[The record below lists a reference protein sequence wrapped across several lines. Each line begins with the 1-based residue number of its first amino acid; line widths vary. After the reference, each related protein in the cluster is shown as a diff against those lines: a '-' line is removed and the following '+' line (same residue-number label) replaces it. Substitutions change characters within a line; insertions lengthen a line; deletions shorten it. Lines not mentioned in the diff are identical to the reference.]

1 MNFQSIENYITQFP
15 IYQYTFL
22 SIDDIEF
29 NDKVRTICK
38 RECPRYGKSWSCP
51 PAVGTVDKCRERCQQ
66 YTHALLF
73 SSVAEVPDY
82 SNMDALLATKQEH
95 EEITAKIE
103 AFLKQDAWRCYTLST
118 DSCSICEK
126 CTYPKKS
133 CNHPDL
139 MHPFLMVV
147 FLPVFPR
154 LPHWM
159 SLSLHRSPAALP
171 LYYFPVRPLTTPDS
185 SLSGQLSF
193 SRNY

>member
-82 SNMDALLATKQEH
+82 SNMDALLATKQSMRRS
-95 EEITAKIE
+95 
-103 AFLKQDAWRCYTLST
+103 LQ
-118 DSCSICEK
+118 
-126 CTYPKKS
+126 KS
-133 CNHPDL
+133 KH
-139 MHPFLMVV
+139 F
-147 FLPVFPR
+147 
-154 LPHWM
+154 
-159 SLSLHRSPAALP
+159 
-171 LYYFPVRPLTTPDS
+171 
-185 SLSGQLSF
+185 
-193 SRNY
+193 